1 MSMSMVHS
9 LALVEL
15 ENLVPQ
21 NLNAAQ
27 NVERIVKL
35 DGKDAQAFR
44 DWYNNNKTRKGI
56 EEVYAIVGVGS
67 GAMGD
72 PKS

>member
-1 MSMSMVHS
+1 MIQSQS
-9 LALVEL
+9 LEEL
-15 ENLVPQ
+15 ENLVSE
-21 NLNAAQ
+21 NLSGQ
-27 NVERIVKL
+27 LKIIERIVKL

>member
-35 DGKDAQAFR
+35 DEKDAQAFR
-44 DWYNNNKTRKGI
+44 DWYNNNKTHSGI
-56 EEVYAIVGVGS
+56 EEVYTIVGVAGL
-67 GAMGD
+67 MGD
-72 PKS
+72 RKS